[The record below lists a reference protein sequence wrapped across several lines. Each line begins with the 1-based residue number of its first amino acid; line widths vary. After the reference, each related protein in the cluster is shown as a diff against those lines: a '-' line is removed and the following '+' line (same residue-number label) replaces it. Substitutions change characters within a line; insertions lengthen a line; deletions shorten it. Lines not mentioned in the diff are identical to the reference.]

1 LNASALL
8 NLSHLSFSML
18 YSAINLRGAL
28 RPPKPTA
35 SSFFHLCVG
44 YYNVV
49 LPSFLIPAL
58 GDSKRQTL
66 AAVKSK
72 FLVTRAMAM
81 STFRERQALGW
92 AKVDDAAAERK
103 MREEEAKKGESGG
116 VLPSVTEKLVAGV
129 ESLKVSVEQAVPNGK
144 GEESSKATPTAPT
157 LAPTASSAIPSALGL
172 PKAPQAALMG
182 VSFLGNL
189 DAISNCSSF
198 PPNPLSQ
205 TVLLPFPCIHFVCDL
220 TIPLFIHLFQIL
232 A

>member
-1 LNASALL
+1 
-8 NLSHLSFSML
+8 ML

-58 GDSKRQTL
+58 GDSKTFWLRCQSTKRQTL

-103 MREEEAKKGESGG
+103 IREEEAKKGESGG

-198 PPNPLSQ
+198 SPNPLSQ